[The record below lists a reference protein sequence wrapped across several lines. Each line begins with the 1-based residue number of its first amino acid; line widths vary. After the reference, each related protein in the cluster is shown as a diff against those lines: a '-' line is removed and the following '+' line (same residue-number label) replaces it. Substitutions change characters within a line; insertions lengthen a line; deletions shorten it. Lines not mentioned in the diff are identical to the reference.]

1 MEDFPAGPPAIA
13 GDRTPGRSLMPRAA
27 EPVSHNEGHTLSLQ
41 LEGALTQQ
49 RRPNTAKKKQF
60 INLKNFIGK
69 GTGMAKT
76 NLEKSKVE
84 GPMPQKA
91 PGECGS
97 VEEINT

>member
-60 INLKNFIGK
+60 INRNRPTGDPDIQVQRK
-69 GTGMAKT
+69 G
-76 NLEKSKVE
+76 L
-84 GPMPQKA
+84 
-91 PGECGS
+91 
-97 VEEINT
+97 